1 MARDVAH
8 HGVIQ
13 SDRSI
18 GELVRDIATHT
29 EEFVRAEIQLGIAEV
44 REEVSGVVKRG
55 IFALAGGALGM
66 LAIVL
71 LLLSAVFA
79 LTLVMAAWLA
89 ALLVGLVVAAVA
101 AVFLM
106 KAARPALREVKPVS
120 DVTTGGKE
128 RPWSIARTN

>member
-1 MARDVAH
+1 VAH

-44 REEVSGVVKRG
+44 REEVAGVVKRG

-71 LLLSAVFA
+71 FLLSAVFA

-106 KAARPALREVKPVS
+106 KAARPALQEVKPVP
-120 DVTTGGKE
+120 DIATGGKE

>member
-1 MARDVAH
+1 M
-8 HGVIQ
+8 IQ

-101 AVFLM
+101 GVFLM
-106 KAARPALREVKPVS
+106 KAARPALREVKPVP
-120 DVTTGGKE
+120 DAKTGGKE